1 MIAGGPRSFG
11 LGRMKN
17 SLSVEEDMNQIK
29 KAIILVAG
37 GGLRLR
43 PMTDYMPKCLIQINR
58 KSILVNALENL
69 ANNGIRE
76 TLLVVGYK
84 SEQIKE
90 TIGNCFRG
98 MKIVYCRNPIYDKT
112 NNIYSLYLAKDHL
125 KEGVIL
131 LEGDVFFE
139 EEILKELLSRDR
151 ERTHWAVDR
160 FTKEL
165 DGCMLTTDEDDRI
178 VDIRIV
184 REKLTEYRDNFFKSV
199 GILKITSDFGR
210 TFEGWLDREIRNDVK
225 DIYYDLVLAK
235 HIKEKAIY
243 ICDMNG
249 SQWAEIDTQEDL
261 NLAQERMEY
270 ISCKR
275 R

>member
-1 MIAGGPRSFG
+1 
-11 LGRMKN
+11 MK
-17 SLSVEEDMNQIK
+17 EIR

-43 PMTDYMPKCLIQINR
+43 PMTDHIPKCLIQINN

-69 ANNGIRE
+69 ENNGISE

-90 TIGNCFRG
+90 TIGNCFKG
-98 MKIVYCRNPIYDKT
+98 MKIVYRQNPIYDRT

-125 KEGVIL
+125 KKGVIL
-131 LEGDVFFE
+131 LEGDIFFE
-139 EEILKELLSRDR
+139 EKILKELLSKDN
-151 ERTHWAVDR
+151 EKTYWAVDR

-165 DGCMLTTDEDDRI
+165 DGCMLTTGKDDRI

-184 REKLTEYRDNFFKSV
+184 REKLAEYKDNFFKSV

-210 TFEGWLDREIRNDVK
+210 TFEGWLDRETKNDVK
-225 DIYYDLVLAK
+225 DIYYDLVLAR

-243 ICDMNG
+243 ICDING
-249 SQWAEIDTQEDL
+249 SKWAEIDTQEDL
-261 NLAQERMEY
+261 KLAEKRMGD

>member
-1 MIAGGPRSFG
+1 
-11 LGRMKN
+11 MK
-17 SLSVEEDMNQIK
+17 EIR

-43 PMTDYMPKCLIQINR
+43 PMTDHIPKCLIQINN

-69 ANNGIRE
+69 ENNGISE

-90 TIGNCFRG
+90 TIGNHFKG
-98 MKIVYCRNPIYDKT
+98 MKIVYCQNPIYDKT
-112 NNIYSLYLAKDHL
+112 NNIYSLCLVRDHL

-139 EEILKELLSRDR
+139 EKILKELLSKDK
-151 ERTHWAVDR
+151 EKTHWAVDR

-165 DGCMLTTDEDDRI
+165 DGCMLTTGEDNRI

-184 REKLTEYRDNFFKSV
+184 RENLTEYEDNVFKSV
-199 GILKITSDFGR
+199 GMLKITSDFGR
-210 TFEGWLDREIRNDVK
+210 TFEGWLDREIKNDVT

-243 ICDMNG
+243 ICDIDG
-249 SQWAEIDTQEDL
+249 SKWAEIDTQEDL
-261 NLAQERMEY
+261 NLAEKRMGD
-270 ISCKR
+270 IPCKR

>member
-1 MIAGGPRSFG
+1 MKKGPSD
-11 LGRMKN
+11 
-17 SLSVEEDMNQIK
+17 EEDMKEIK

-43 PMTDYMPKCLIQINR
+43 PMTDYIPKCLIQINS

-69 ANNGIRE
+69 ENNGISE

-84 SEQIKE
+84 SEQIE
-90 TIGNCFRG
+90 EDIGNCFRS
-98 MKIVYCRNPIYDKT
+98 MKIVYCQNSIYDKT
-112 NNIYSLYLAKDHL
+112 NNIYSLYLVRDHL

-131 LEGDVFFE
+131 LEGDIFFE
-139 EEILKELLSRDR
+139 EKILKELLSKDK
-151 ERTHWAVDR
+151 EKTYWAVDR

-165 DGCMLTTDEDDRI
+165 DGCMLTTDKDNRI
-178 VDIRIV
+178 VGIRIV
-184 REKLTEYRDNFFKSV
+184 RGKLTEYKDNFFKSV

-210 TFEGWLDREIRNDVK
+210 AFEGWLDREIKNDVK

-243 ICDMNG
+243 ICDING
-249 SQWAEIDTQEDL
+249 SKWAEIDTQEDL
-261 NLAQERMEY
+261 NLAEKRMGD
-270 ISCKR
+270 IPCR
-275 R
+275 RR

>member
-1 MIAGGPRSFG
+1 
-11 LGRMKN
+11 MK
-17 SLSVEEDMNQIK
+17 EIK
-29 KAIILVAG
+29 KAVILVAG

-43 PMTDYMPKCLIQINR
+43 PMTDYMPKCLIQINN

-69 ANNGIRE
+69 ENNGISE

-90 TIGNCFRG
+90 TIGNCFKG
-98 MKIVYCRNPIYDKT
+98 MKIVYRQNPIYDRT

-125 KEGVIL
+125 KKGVIL
-131 LEGDVFFE
+131 LEGDIFFE
-139 EEILKELLSRDR
+139 EKILKELLSKDN
-151 ERTHWAVDR
+151 EKTYWAVDR

-165 DGCMLTTDEDDRI
+165 DGCMLTTGKDDRI

-184 REKLTEYRDNFFKSV
+184 REKLAEYKDNFFKSV

-210 TFEGWLDREIRNDVK
+210 TFEGWLDRETKNDVK
-225 DIYYDLVLAK
+225 DIYYDLVLAR

-243 ICDMNG
+243 ICDING
-249 SQWAEIDTQEDL
+249 SRWAEIDTQEDL
-261 NLAQERMEY
+261 DLAERRMEH